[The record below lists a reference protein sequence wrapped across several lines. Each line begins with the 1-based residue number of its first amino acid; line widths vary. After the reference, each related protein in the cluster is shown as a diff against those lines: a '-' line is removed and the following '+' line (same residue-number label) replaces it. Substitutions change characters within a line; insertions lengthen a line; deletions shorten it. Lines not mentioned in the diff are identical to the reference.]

1 MDSRPSASKR
11 GLAHSQSQKGPV
23 LPNFKL
29 AFLRQDNSLI
39 HNRFQSGRKQMSKG
53 DPFVK
58 RFTQLRRKPLVRQG
72 KAVATIRERTMKI
85 GYARVST
92 DDQNLDLQIAALNS
106 AGCSHLFSD
115 HGISG
120 SEFSRPGLRCALE
133 ALSAGDTLV
142 VWRLDRL
149 GRSLRKLVELIDE
162 LGARNVEF
170 LSLNECIN
178 TTSSGGVLIFHVM
191 AALAQFERSLI
202 SERTRAGMAAA
213 RKRGQHLG
221 RRRSLSH
228 EQCEEARGLLA
239 VSPLKAVAAKFD
251 VHPRTL
257 QRMLY
262 ETPSGI
268 LSAVTA
274 HDPTIGE
281 NVCAVTDSGSN
292 RFTI

>member
-1 MDSRPSASKR
+1 
-11 GLAHSQSQKGPV
+11 
-23 LPNFKL
+23 
-29 AFLRQDNSLI
+29 
-39 HNRFQSGRKQMSKG
+39 
-53 DPFVK
+53 
-58 RFTQLRRKPLVRQG
+58 
-72 KAVATIRERTMKI
+72 MKI

-92 DDQNLDLQIAALNS
+92 EDQNLDLQISALNG
-106 AGCSHLFSD
+106 AGCSRLFSD

-149 GRSLRKLVELIDE
+149 GRTLRKLVELVDE
-162 LGARNVEF
+162 LGARKVDF
-170 LSLNECIN
+170 FSLTECIN

-221 RRRSLSH
+221 RRRSLSDD
-228 EQCEEARGLLA
+228 QWEEARGLLA
-239 VSPLKAVAAKFD
+239 ISPCKTVAAKFD

-257 QRMLY
+257 QRMLHKRPVGDLSPG
-262 ETPSGI
+262 TPDGPEI
-268 LSAVTA
+268 
-274 HDPTIGE
+274 DDNCFPGE
-281 NVCAVTDSGSN
+281 NSGTNGIVT
-292 RFTI
+292 